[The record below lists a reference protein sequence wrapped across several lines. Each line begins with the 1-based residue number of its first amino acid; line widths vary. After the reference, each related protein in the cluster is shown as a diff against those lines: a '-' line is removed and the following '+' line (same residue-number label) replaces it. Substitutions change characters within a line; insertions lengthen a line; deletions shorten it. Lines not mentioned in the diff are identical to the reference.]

1 MKNPFSRKR
10 KNELSSVVPDEI
22 IVNNPSPIIITPI
35 QSNPSIAAPIRS
47 RPSIVTPIITGSSG
61 SIGVS
66 GSIGISGAQGITGAS
81 PWYSASASTWT
92 VISPEEQLERR
103 KKELMKEYEQNPEL
117 FSEIIVE
124 LRKQKIRQLK
134 EKSTQQ

>member
-66 GSIGISGAQGITGAS
+66 GSIGITGAS